1 MTEEQAIQRMW
12 EDIRFRNLSNSTYK
26 NYTRNIRN
34 FFAFCRKPIEELDE
48 NDIRNFLHYLI
59 DEKKYA
65 PTTVNQSSAAIR
77 FFFAVS
83 LNRPMNYLQIPLMKV
98 PKTLPD
104 VLTREEVS
112 SLIRACTNTKHQ
124 ALLLLAYGSGL
135 RSGEIETLRVKD
147 IDSKEMRIFVKGGK
161 NKRDRYT
168 LLSQTTLEALRTY
181 WKDYRPN
188 SPEGWLF
195 PGFRN
200 IGHLTRAAI
209 ALAFDTC
216 VKRTGITKEVSP
228 HSLRH
233 AFATHLLEDGV
244 ELIKIKELLGHHR
257 ISSTMVYLHLS
268 NTTKGIVSPADMMVP
283 EDALGTKYFS
293 TVWQ

>member
-83 LNRPMNYLQIPLMKV
+83 LNRPMNYLKIPLMKV

-283 EDALGTKYFS
+283 EDA
-293 TVWQ
+293 

>member
-1 MTEEQAIQRMW
+1 MTEEQAIAKMK
-12 EDIRFRNLSNSTYK
+12 EDIELRNLSENTHR
-26 NYTRNIRN
+26 NYMRNVKKFI
-34 FFAFCRKPIEELDE
+34 AFCGKPVEDLDE
-48 NDIRNFLHYLI
+48 SDVRRFIRYLKE
-59 DEKKYA
+59 EKHLA
-65 PTTVNQSSAAIR
+65 PVTVNTYSAAIR

-98 PKTLPD
+98 PKKLPNI
-104 VLTREEVS
+104 LTREEVRD
-112 SLIRACTNTKHQ
+112 LIRVCTNTKHR

-135 RSGEIETLRVKD
+135 RCGEIERLRVKD

-161 NKRDRYT
+161 NRRDRYALLPQNT
-168 LLSQTTLEALRTY
+168 LDALRIY
-181 WKDYRPN
+181 WKEYRPD

-209 ALAFDTC
+209 ALAFDSC
-216 VKRTGITKEVSP
+216 VQKAGITKDVSL

-244 ELIKIKELLGHHR
+244 ELVKIKELLGHYR
-257 ISSTMVYLHLS
+257 ISSTMVYLHLA
-268 NTTKGIVSPADMMVP
+268 NTTKEVISPADSMLRK
-283 EDALGTKYFS
+283 DG
-293 TVWQ
+293 

>member
-112 SLIRACTNTKHQ
+112 SLIRACTNTKHR

-209 ALAFDTC
+209 ALAFDAC

-283 EDALGTKYFS
+283 EDA
-293 TVWQ
+293 

>member
-104 VLTREEVS
+104 VLTRKEVS

-283 EDALGTKYFS
+283 EDA
-293 TVWQ
+293 

>member
-77 FFFAVS
+77 FFAVS

-283 EDALGTKYFS
+283 EDA
-293 TVWQ
+293 

>member
-244 ELIKIKELLGHHR
+244 ELIKIKELLGYHR

-283 EDALGTKYFS
+283 EDA
-293 TVWQ
+293 

>member
-1 MTEEQAIQRMW
+1 MTEEQAIAKMK
-12 EDIRFRNLSNSTYK
+12 EDIELRNLSENTHR
-26 NYTRNIRN
+26 NYMRNVKKFI
-34 FFAFCRKPIEELDE
+34 AFCGKLVEDLDE
-48 NDIRNFLHYLI
+48 NDVRRFIRYLKE
-59 DEKKYA
+59 EKHLA
-65 PTTVNQSSAAIR
+65 PVTVNTYSAAIR

-98 PKTLPD
+98 PKKLPNI
-104 VLTREEVS
+104 LTREEVRD
-112 SLIRACTNTKHQ
+112 LIRVCTNTKHR

-135 RSGEIETLRVKD
+135 RCGEIERLRVKD

-161 NKRDRYT
+161 NRRDRYALLPQNT
-168 LLSQTTLEALRTY
+168 LDALRIY
-181 WKDYRPN
+181 WKEYRPD

-209 ALAFDTC
+209 ALAFDSC
-216 VKRTGITKEVSP
+216 VQKAGITKDVSL

-244 ELIKIKELLGHHR
+244 ELVKIKELLGHYR
-257 ISSTMVYLHLS
+257 ISSTMVYLHLA
-268 NTTKGIVSPADMMVP
+268 NTTKEVISPADSMLRK
-283 EDALGTKYFS
+283 DG
-293 TVWQ
+293 

>member
-1 MTEEQAIQRMW
+1 MW

-283 EDALGTKYFS
+283 EDA
-293 TVWQ
+293 

>member
-268 NTTKGIVSPADMMVP
+268 NTTKGIVSHADMMVP
-283 EDALGTKYFS
+283 EDA
-293 TVWQ
+293 

>member
-1 MTEEQAIQRMW
+1 MW
-12 EDIRFRNLSNSTYK
+12 EDIRYRNLSNSTYK

-48 NDIRNFLHYLI
+48 NDVRNFLRYLI

-65 PTTVNQSSAAIR
+65 PATVNQSSSAIR

-98 PKTLPD
+98 PKTLPA

-112 SLIRACTNTKHQ
+112 SLIHACTNSKHR

-147 IDSKEMRIFVKGGK
+147 IDSKEMRIFIKGGK

-244 ELIKIKELLGHHR
+244 ELIKIKELLGHYR
-257 ISSTMVYLHLS
+257 ISSTMVYLHLA
-268 NTTKGIVSPADMMVP
+268 NTTKGIMSPADMMVP
-283 EDALGTKYFS
+283 EDA
-293 TVWQ
+293 

>member
-83 LNRPMNYLQIPLMKV
+83 LNRPMNYLHIPLMKV

-283 EDALGTKYFS
+283 EDA
-293 TVWQ
+293 

>member
-135 RSGEIETLRVKD
+135 RYGEIKTLRVKD

-283 EDALGTKYFS
+283 EDA
-293 TVWQ
+293 

>member
-135 RSGEIETLRVKD
+135 PSGEIETLRVKD

-283 EDALGTKYFS
+283 EDA
-293 TVWQ
+293 

>member
-200 IGHLTRAAI
+200 IGNLTRAAI

-283 EDALGTKYFS
+283 EDA
-293 TVWQ
+293 

>member
-1 MTEEQAIQRMW
+1 MIEPPHV
-12 EDIRFRNLSNSTYK
+12 L
-26 NYTRNIRN
+26 
-34 FFAFCRKPIEELDE
+34 FA
-48 NDIRNFLHYLI
+48 
-59 DEKKYA
+59 
-65 PTTVNQSSAAIR
+65 
-77 FFFAVS
+77 
-83 LNRPMNYLQIPLMKV
+83 V
-98 PKTLPD
+98 PKTLSD

-283 EDALGTKYFS
+283 EDA
-293 TVWQ
+293 

>member
-1 MTEEQAIQRMW
+1 MW

-83 LNRPMNYLQIPLMKV
+83 LNRPMNYLQILLMKV

-283 EDALGTKYFS
+283 EDA
-293 TVWQ
+293 

>member
-104 VLTREEVS
+104 VLTREEAS

-283 EDALGTKYFS
+283 EDA
-293 TVWQ
+293 

>member
-1 MTEEQAIQRMW
+1 MTEDHDIKWLW
-12 EDIRFRNLSNSTYK
+12 EDILFRNLSNSTYK
-26 NYTRNIRN
+26 NYSRNIRN

-135 RSGEIETLRVKD
+135 PSGEIETLRVKD

-283 EDALGTKYFS
+283 EDA
-293 TVWQ
+293 

>member
-12 EDIRFRNLSNSTYK
+12 EDIRFRNLSNSRYK

-83 LNRPMNYLQIPLMKV
+83 LNRPMNYMQIPLMKV

-283 EDALGTKYFS
+283 EDA
-293 TVWQ
+293 

>member
-83 LNRPMNYLQIPLMKV
+83 LNRPMNYLQIPLTKV

-283 EDALGTKYFS
+283 EDA
-293 TVWQ
+293 

>member
-209 ALAFDTC
+209 ALAFDAC

-283 EDALGTKYFS
+283 EDA
-293 TVWQ
+293 

>member
-216 VKRTGITKEVSP
+216 VKRTGITKAVSP

-283 EDALGTKYFS
+283 EDA
-293 TVWQ
+293 

>member
-1 MTEEQAIQRMW
+1 MMTVEQAIQRMW

-283 EDALGTKYFS
+283 EDA
-293 TVWQ
+293 

>member
-135 RSGEIETLRVKD
+135 RAGEIETLRVKD

-283 EDALGTKYFS
+283 EDA
-293 TVWQ
+293 

>member
-1 MTEEQAIQRMW
+1 MW

-135 RSGEIETLRVKD
+135 PSGEIETLRVKD

-283 EDALGTKYFS
+283 EDA
-293 TVWQ
+293 

>member
-77 FFFAVS
+77 FFFFVS
-83 LNRPMNYLQIPLMKV
+83 LNRPMNYLQIPLIKV

-283 EDALGTKYFS
+283 EDA
-293 TVWQ
+293 

>member
-135 RSGEIETLRVKD
+135 CSGEIETLRVKD

-283 EDALGTKYFS
+283 EDA
-293 TVWQ
+293 

>member
-12 EDIRFRNLSNSTYK
+12 EDIRYRNLSNSTYK

-48 NDIRNFLHYLI
+48 NDVRNFLRYLI

-65 PTTVNQSSAAIR
+65 PATVNQSSAAIR

-98 PKTLPD
+98 PKTLPA

-112 SLIRACTNTKHQ
+112 SLIHACTNSKHR

-147 IDSKEMRIFVKGGK
+147 IDSKEMRIFIKGGK

-244 ELIKIKELLGHHR
+244 ELIKIKELLGHYR
-257 ISSTMVYLHLS
+257 ISSTMVYLHLA
-268 NTTKGIVSPADMMVP
+268 NTTKGIMSPADMMVP
-283 EDALGTKYFS
+283 EDA
-293 TVWQ
+293 

>member
-1 MTEEQAIQRMW
+1 MTEEQAIAKMK
-12 EDIRFRNLSNSTYK
+12 EDIELRNLSGNTHR
-26 NYTRNIRN
+26 NYMRNVKKFI
-34 FFAFCRKPIEELDE
+34 AFCGKPVEDLDE
-48 NDIRNFLHYLI
+48 SDVRRFIRYLKE
-59 DEKKYA
+59 EKHLA
-65 PTTVNQSSAAIR
+65 PVTVNTYSAAIR

-98 PKTLPD
+98 PKKLPNI
-104 VLTREEVS
+104 LTREEVRD
-112 SLIRACTNTKHQ
+112 LIRVCTNTKHR

-135 RSGEIETLRVKD
+135 RCGEIERLRVKD

-161 NKRDRYT
+161 NRRDRYALLPQNT
-168 LLSQTTLEALRTY
+168 LDALRIY
-181 WKDYRPN
+181 WKEYRPD

-209 ALAFDTC
+209 ALAFDSC
-216 VKRTGITKEVSP
+216 VQKAGITKDVSL

-244 ELIKIKELLGHHR
+244 ELVKIKELLGHYR
-257 ISSTMVYLHLS
+257 ISSTMVYLHLA
-268 NTTKGIVSPADMMVP
+268 NTTKEVISPADSMLRK
-283 EDALGTKYFS
+283 DG
-293 TVWQ
+293 

>member
-135 RSGEIETLRVKD
+135 RSREIETLRVKD

-283 EDALGTKYFS
+283 EDA
-293 TVWQ
+293 